1 MWKPILA
8 GAAALAIG
16 GSAFVYA
23 QGPAG
28 PSAPVPQ
35 ARDSGPR
42 SHMSAEDAQAFAE
55 ARIAALKAGLQL
67 SPEQEKN
74 WPPVETAMRDLAK
87 QRIDRMAEFR
97 NRMAERR
104 EHPAPRDAIEFLRR
118 RADTMTQHATGLK
131 RLADASEPLYK
142 SLDDGQKRRLTML
155 ASAMRPGEGGAHGQ
169 HGRFHRGPMGP
180 DGMGGMRGPGG
191 PGGRGEFGGPDG
203 PGGPE
208 RPR

>member
-16 GSAFVYA
+16 GSALVYA

-42 SHMSAEDAQAFAE
+42 SRMSVEDAQAFAE
-55 ARIAALKAGLQL
+55 ARIAALKAGLRL
-67 SPEQEKN
+67 TPEQEKN
-74 WPPVETAMRDLAK
+74 WPAVETAMRDLAK
-87 QRIDRMAEFR
+87 QRIDRMTEFR

-104 EHPAPRDAIEFLRR
+104 ENPAPRDAIEFLRR
-118 RADTMTQHATGLK
+118 RADTMTQHAAGLK

-155 ASAMRPGEGGAHGQ
+155 ASAMRPGEGGQRGQ
-169 HGRFHRGPMGP
+169 HWRFHRGPMGP
-180 DGMGGMRGPGG
+180 DGMRGPGG
-191 PGGRGEFGGPDG
+191 PGGFGGPDG